1 MNSMRIGCI
10 KFNFYVDDQFFIHGL
25 RACISDVANEIFLLN
40 RCSKNN
46 IQSNFENYQEREI
59 NIIKLVRGEER
70 MCNAMICNC
79 LNSMN
84 IMIVDRLHDIAPRGP
99 SCYRD
104 ALVLNSQASIRI
116 TKNCIRRVLREP
128 TKISGTRYNC
138 DICKCVRFSEQ
149 ELKVICYFCSGMS
162 IRQISRLMKINHKT
176 CYSHKDHVYAKL
188 GIKSA
193 HNLIEII
200 RKRGLSHCDI
210 NLFFTCM
217 SILTIN
223 FLFRTDI

>member
-1 MNSMRIGCI
+1 MVGLMNSMRIGCI

-46 IQSNFENYQEREI
+46 TQSNFENYQEREI

-70 MCNAMICNC
+70 MCNAMICNS

-84 IMIVDRLHDIAPRGP
+84 IMIVDRLIAPRGP

-128 TKISGTRYNC
+128 TKISGKRYNC

-149 ELKVICYFCSGMS
+149 ELKVIYYFCSGMS

-200 RKRGLSHCDI
+200 RKRGAESL
-210 NLFFTCM
+210 
-217 SILTIN
+217 
-223 FLFRTDI
+223 